1 MAQTKVGDLTIDE
14 FKRLVRETVA
24 ETLAEMLS
32 DPDEG
37 LELRG
42 DFRAALERSLASVE
56 AGGKTIPVAEVATKL
71 GLSW

>member
-1 MAQTKVGDLTIDE
+1 MAQTRVGDLTIDE
-14 FKRLVRETVA
+14 FKDLVRETVA

-37 LELRG
+37 LELRE
-42 DFRAALERSLASVE
+42 DFRAALERSIASVE
-56 AGGKTIPVAEVATKL
+56 AGDKTVPADEVATKL